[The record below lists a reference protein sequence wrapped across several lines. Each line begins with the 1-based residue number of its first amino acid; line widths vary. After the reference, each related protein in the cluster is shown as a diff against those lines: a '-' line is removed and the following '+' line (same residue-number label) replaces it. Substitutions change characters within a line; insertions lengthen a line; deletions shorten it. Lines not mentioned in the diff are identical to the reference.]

1 MLCTILT
8 AGHRHDFLVSSR
20 WRPIISM
27 INCRQSVRKH
37 FFQLYYITE
46 KPQDKTNKGTVY
58 IETRCID
65 GFKSIKILRK
75 YH

>member
-37 FFQLYYITE
+37 FFQLYYIIE
-46 KPQDKTNKGTVY
+46 KPQDKTSKGTSKH
-58 IETRCID
+58 D
-65 GFKSIKILRK
+65 ASMDLNQSKF
-75 YH
+75 